1 MLKKFLPL
9 NAHFF
14 IPINSAEY
22 FSHIFVALNLEKM
35 ALYPPQLIICSI
47 DGNLSK
53 CLPNTNVYTYLMY
66 FYLSFKVKLGIT
78 KNGEDFQYW

>member
-1 MLKKFLPL
+1 MHTFLFQYTVL
-9 NAHFF
+9 
-14 IPINSAEY
+14 S

-35 ALYPPQLIICSI
+35 ALYPPQLIICWI